1 MKENIMGKNRK
12 SDLRRWIQQ
21 LISEIRKKT
30 AKKYTQRLS
39 TTTTTNVVCSY
50 VPQVYKQN

>member
-1 MKENIMGKNRK
+1 MGKNRK

-30 AKKYTQRLS
+30 SKRYTQRLS